1 MTSGIKTC
9 DRPCSCAAISHEAE
23 FVVLTGGPGAG
34 KTAVLELVAKVLC
47 EHVIVLPEAA
57 SILFGGGFLRLDSSS
72 AKKAAQRAIYHVQA
86 ETETL
91 VLEEKKWS
99 MALCDRGTL
108 DGLAYWP
115 GDESEF
121 FSVLNTNREKEFLKY
136 RAVIHLSAPTIES
149 GYDFRNPVRIESA
162 AAAAKIDTKL
172 RDIWRTHPNYQVIES
187 TFDFMEKI
195 KQAVILIQS
204 LVPKCCKEHLEG
216 VERWGIA

>member
-1 MTSGIKTC
+1 MTSAIKNC
-9 DRPCSCAAISHEAE
+9 DPPCACAAVSHEAE

-72 AKKAAQRAIYHVQA
+72 GIKAAQRAIFHVQA
-86 ETETL
+86 ETQTL

-121 FSVLNTNREKEFLKY
+121 FAALNTNLEKEFLKY
-136 RAVIHLSAPTIES
+136 TAIIHLCSPTLES
-149 GYDFRNPVRIESA
+149 GYNFRNPVRIESA
-162 AAAAKIDTKL
+162 ALAEKID
-172 RDIWRTHPNYQVIES
+172 RRIHDIWKTHPNYHVIES
-187 TFDFMEKI
+187 TNNFMEKI
-195 KQAVILIQS
+195 QKAVYIIQT
-204 LVPKCCKEHLEG
+204 LVPECCKKDLDNVG
-216 VERWGIA
+216 R